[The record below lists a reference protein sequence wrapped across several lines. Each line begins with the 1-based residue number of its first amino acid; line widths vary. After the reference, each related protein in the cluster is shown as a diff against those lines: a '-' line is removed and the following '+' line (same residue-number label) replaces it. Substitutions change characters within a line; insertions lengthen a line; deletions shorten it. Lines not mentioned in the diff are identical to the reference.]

1 MPMVQ
6 VRSVR
11 GLVLN
16 GRVRMAMS
24 VRLVGRFVVIV
35 CVLVMLV
42 MSERTTITIGAGE
55 RVPVTLRCA
64 FRPEKLVVDPD
75 VRVLMLERF
84 VALRVAVSSPQQ
96 RNHPRR
102 YFLSLRAPGSQRIG
116 PTHARAACRYCCR
129 VDAVDDELD
138 TARDALPTR
147 EDGRVQRGLGK
158 ADLPS

>member
-42 MSERTTITIGAGE
+42 MS
-55 RVPVTLRCA
+55 
-64 FRPEKLVVDPD
+64 

-116 PTHARAACRYCCR
+116 PTHARAACRCCCR